1 SNMEIL
7 THRLPLTAAQLDAI
21 LNEIPVSYVKPT
33 DPQCS
38 TAIRPVFRKLGV
50 LVDMDEIT
58 DAAAEQK
65 DKDNKQQ
72 TLGKVKVNA
81 KTTQSQSYSC
91 IQCRRQLPTAH
102 LLDLHIT
109 EQHDLYFAASVERGD
124 KPMFACYIE
133 ECTTKFQGPKERK
146 DHCISVH
153 KFPTNYR
160 FDQAK
165 APKNKSHK
173 QQKASDDSME
183 VDNDGQLPYIKA
195 FSFGHLTQRTFN
207 TRKESKNSGK
217 ALLDVQAMKDALE
230 EMN

>member
-1 SNMEIL
+1 MESETTL
-7 THRLPLTAAQLDAI
+7 KTPLTAAQLEGI
-21 LNEIPVSYVKPT
+21 LNEIPVAYVKPT
-33 DPQCS
+33 TFQCC
-38 TAIRPVFRKLGV
+38 TAIRPAFQKLGV
-50 LVDMDEIT
+50 LVDLDEIT
-58 DAAAEQK
+58 EAATESK
-65 DKDNKQQ
+65 DKQQ
-72 TLGKVKVNA
+72 THDKIKVNA
-81 KTTQSQSYSC
+81 KTAQSQSYSC

-124 KPMFACYIE
+124 TPMFGCYIE
-133 ECTTKFQGPKERK
+133 ECTAKFTGPKERK
-146 DHCISVH
+146 DHFISVH

-173 QQKASDDSME
+173 NQHQPAEDSME
-183 VDNDGQLPYIKA
+183 VDGGQLPYIKA

-207 TRKESKNSGK
+207 TRKESGAGR